1 MAANK
6 GISLLGL
13 DTWIGLG
20 LRAVSCLLLMGLSLV
35 VALLANAWL
44 VHEPVKMVN
53 VAFLCMLFPI
63 IAGLVVSEVPRGND
77 WLMIRMG
84 LATFC
89 RTGLPLLIVMYFSE
103 NSAVILSEAS
113 IGFLAYFYIC
123 GLLMSVWMSVIRVN
137 DVSLMGE
144 AEHAVV

>member
-1 MAANK
+1 MVSKK
-6 GISLLGL
+6 GITLFAL
-13 DTWIGLG
+13 DNWIGLV
-20 LRAVSCLLLMGLSLV
+20 LRAIACLLMMGLSLAL
-35 VALLANAWL
+35 ALLANGWL
-44 VHEPVKMVN
+44 VQVPIKMVL
-53 VAFLCMLFPI
+53 VAFLSMLFPI
-63 IAGLVVSEVPRGND
+63 MAGLVVSEVPRGID
-77 WLMIRMG
+77 WLMARVG

-103 NSAVILSEAS
+103 NSGVILSEAA
-113 IGFLAYFYIC
+113 IGFLGYFYIC